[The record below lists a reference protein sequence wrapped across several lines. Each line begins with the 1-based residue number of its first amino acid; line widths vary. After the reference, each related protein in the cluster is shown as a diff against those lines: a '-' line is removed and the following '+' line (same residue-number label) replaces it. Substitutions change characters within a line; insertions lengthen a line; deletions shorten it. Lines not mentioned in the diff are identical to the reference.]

1 MASPLN
7 NQTSN
12 YKKQGYFAL
21 QSNSTLTVRKTH
33 CVLYDLFIQKTIEDI
48 LSKNKLDRSIENKYN
63 YYKELYKENFESD
76 LISYDINN
84 INKIISSI
92 FDKSDLKKKDNL
104 LKYFNENKKTLF
116 VIPVY
121 FDDEQN
127 VNRNDNSFFD
137 SKKNKNLKEKIYD
150 DFLEKL
156 QKKGTEG
163 TERTFLPLSTKNIEQ
178 SHDKIINLYY
188 LPCLINNNTPNMNE
202 EEYLKRLK
210 DELIILQD
218 TIREDFTKKFSE
230 SKRENIYKNISFF
243 CDPNGDISLK
253 FYKKAVTN
261 TTKKFL
267 NKYLFTEIE
276 KLKTDINEGKQKILV
291 DSKIERPLIY
301 TKTNTQITAFVKNL
315 EKEITANANNSSSN
329 ADNSTIYQFISF
341 LIQQILNNEII
352 GELKNFTYF
361 DTSGIEKLQ
370 IVFKSK
376 IKRDLYDFDSL
387 KCFQKYRFIEK
398 KLKNSFLEFKLDRL
412 IECKNVEKK
421 QTEDMLKKK
430 YWKINLE
437 NNSYENIGNL
447 EDEKDNL
454 YLKVTSS
461 DYLMHAI
468 IYVKKNYSNIYEEK
482 RRGILQLGLD
492 DEIYKKMETTNLSRN
507 IDSKSIY
514 FYKNFDFTHKSFDD
528 YLKEHKN
535 IVSTSEITEP
545 EKKNGEA
552 EKKEKKGFLNSIIN
566 FRGSKK
572 EEISP
577 ELRRKHFIDT
587 FTSKQLLNEY
597 YLFCINHPKYKKLV
611 DRNTTDDKKEVIEK
625 ILQNLLRELIKKGE
639 IFFINKRSQKGKIK
653 DNSQNS
659 SDTVRS
665 YNKYI
670 IDSIDKNEIILQVKT
685 QNAEGEKEVFK
696 FLSDKR
702 KEDSVKK
709 MIKKTET
716 SGGYYSLLTIN
727 LKEEKSDNKLNR
739 NTNNGKNT
747 NALKNKLSKEKC
759 SKRKKTIKNSVGKIV
774 KNVTR
779 KIYLKG
785 KAIM

>member
-267 NKYLFTEIE
+267 NKYLFPPIDRI
-276 KLKTDINEGKQKILV
+276 LIKTV
-291 DSKIERPLIY
+291 
-301 TKTNTQITAFVKNL
+301 
-315 EKEITANANNSSSN
+315 
-329 ADNSTIYQFISF
+329 F
-341 LIQQILNNEII
+341 LIFEQ
-352 GELKNFTYF
+352 Y
-361 DTSGIEKLQ
+361 
-370 IVFKSK
+370 
-376 IKRDLYDFDSL
+376 
-387 KCFQKYRFIEK
+387 
-398 KLKNSFLEFKLDRL
+398 
-412 IECKNVEKK
+412 
-421 QTEDMLKKK
+421 
-430 YWKINLE
+430 
-437 NNSYENIGNL
+437 
-447 EDEKDNL
+447 
-454 YLKVTSS
+454 
-461 DYLMHAI
+461 
-468 IYVKKNYSNIYEEK
+468 
-482 RRGILQLGLD
+482 
-492 DEIYKKMETTNLSRN
+492 
-507 IDSKSIY
+507 
-514 FYKNFDFTHKSFDD
+514 
-528 YLKEHKN
+528 
-535 IVSTSEITEP
+535 
-545 EKKNGEA
+545 
-552 EKKEKKGFLNSIIN
+552 
-566 FRGSKK
+566 
-572 EEISP
+572 
-577 ELRRKHFIDT
+577 
-587 FTSKQLLNEY
+587 
-597 YLFCINHPKYKKLV
+597 
-611 DRNTTDDKKEVIEK
+611 
-625 ILQNLLRELIKKGE
+625 
-639 IFFINKRSQKGKIK
+639 
-653 DNSQNS
+653 
-659 SDTVRS
+659 
-665 YNKYI
+665 
-670 IDSIDKNEIILQVKT
+670 
-685 QNAEGEKEVFK
+685 
-696 FLSDKR
+696 
-702 KEDSVKK
+702 
-709 MIKKTET
+709 
-716 SGGYYSLLTIN
+716 
-727 LKEEKSDNKLNR
+727 
-739 NTNNGKNT
+739 
-747 NALKNKLSKEKC
+747 
-759 SKRKKTIKNSVGKIV
+759 
-774 KNVTR
+774 
-779 KIYLKG
+779 
-785 KAIM
+785 